1 MNIDLVNAIA
11 VVGGLGVFCGVTL
24 GLVARFFGV
33 KEDPRVAAVRDVL
46 PGANCGACGKACPTN
61 QVCNSGQCGAVCQ
74 PGLTSCSDACVDLQT

>member
-46 PGANCGACGKACPTN
+46 PGANCGACGFAGCDDYARALVL
-61 QVCNSGQCGAVCQ
+61 QGAS
-74 PGLTSCSDACVDLQT
+74 LTA